1 MEKKSQCIHAEHPGF
16 SGLGE
21 LSSKANLNGVS
32 KSLTSLAEDAHCQA
46 CKIPGRNLWLCLH
59 SKCYRILCGETH
71 KDHSSDHFQDYNNH
85 CLHLNLNT
93 FRIWCYKCEGE
104 MFPLNND
111 PVINQNLLTLFT
123 KENVQS
129 DLLPRV
135 KCETQGI
142 VGLQNLGN
150 TCYLN
155 AALQALSN
163 VPPMTQYFLECMPIT
178 DRDKEI
184 KRTSLAKAYRNLIQN
199 MWSEHPPST
208 IAPTSVLYAVKLV
221 FQMFRGFQQHDSQ
234 EFLRCFMD
242 QLHEELKEPI
252 LDAREREALSE
263 SNQSDEDS
271 EQSESESYLTC
282 DSGVS
287 DDEGSC
293 QSGPNATYRSGR
305 RKRTRSSS
313 DSEFSDALDRS
324 PSPRSTSVEAS
335 SNSSVKF
342 RSIVSDVF
350 DGQILSS
357 VECLTCN
364 LISNRM
370 ETFQDLSLPIPS
382 RDQLYVIHQSVS
394 QTWSQSED
402 ESVKQGWMS
411 WMWNYVWGWFWGPS
425 GHLYDCLSAFFS
437 ADELKGDNMYSCEKC
452 KKLRNGI
459 KFSTIEV
466 LPEVLT
472 IHLKRF
478 RHEPMFSS
486 KISSHIS
493 FPIRGLDM
501 KPWLSRDCS
510 SKITIYDL
518 TAVIVHHGT
527 AGGGHYTCYALNEPS
542 SQWMEF
548 DDSSARPVSV
558 ETVANCQAY
567 VLFYRKRRTNEM
579 DDFRRHIANLTH
591 QELDAQS
598 NGGLL
603 QFYISCKWFCK
614 FKTFAEPGMIHNQD
628 FLCPHGG
635 VQPLKIEKLEEV
647 CLPVSAVVWEALHTR
662 FGGGPACNRL
672 FRCPICQQKQEVMD
686 KRRREE
692 LETFLEL
699 QRDFQNEK
707 SSVPIYAIAMNW
719 FRKWENFVKNR
730 DSPLPGPVEN
740 LPITILRNGNRVLR
754 PSSDFAQLSAALWH
768 LFHSHYGGGP
778 EVIIRS

>member
-1 MEKKSQCIHAEHPGF
+1 MEKKSYCDHAEQSSF

-32 KSLTSLAEDAHCQA
+32 KGLTRLTSLVTEDAHCQE
-46 CKIPGRNLWLCLH
+46 CQIPGRNLWLCLH
-59 SKCYRILCGETH
+59 SKCYLILCGETH

-85 CLHLNLNT
+85 CLHLNLTT

-104 MFPLNND
+104 MLPLNND
-111 PVINQNLLTLFT
+111 PAISQNLLTLFSQ
-123 KENVQS
+123 ENTS
-129 DLLPRV
+129 DQLMRLR
-135 KCETQGI
+135 CETQGI

-163 VPPMTQYFLECMPIT
+163 VPPMTQYFLECMPST
-178 DRDKEI
+178 DKDKEV
-184 KRTSLAKAYRNLIQN
+184 KRTSLAKAYRTLIQN
-199 MWSEHPPST
+199 VWSEHPPSS

-242 QLHEELKEPI
+242 QLHEELKEPVF
-252 LDAREREALSE
+252 DAQEPEGVSE
-263 SNQSDEDS
+263 TNFSDEDS

-287 DDEGSC
+287 DDEGSS
-293 QSGPNATYRSGR
+293 QSCSNATYHSGS

-324 PSPRSTSVEAS
+324 PSPRNTSVEGTAS
-335 SNSSVKF
+335 SSIKF

-364 LISNRM
+364 LISNRL

-382 RDQLYVIHQSVS
+382 REQLLVIHQSVPQTQS
-394 QTWSQSED
+394 QGED
-402 ESVKQGWMS
+402 QGWMS
-411 WMWNYVWGWFWGPS
+411 WMWNYVWGWFWGPN
-425 GHLYDCLSAFFS
+425 GRLNDCLSAFFS

-459 KFSTIEV
+459 KFSMIEV

-478 RHEPMFSS
+478 RHEPLFSS

-510 SKITIYDL
+510 SKITTYDL
-518 TAVIVHHGT
+518 VAVIVHHGT

-567 VLFYRKRRTNEM
+567 VLFYQKRRTSEM
-579 DDFRRHIANLTH
+579 EDFRRHIANLTQ
-591 QELDAQS
+591 QELEARS

-614 FKTFAEPGMIHNQD
+614 FKTFAEPGPIHNQD

-635 VQPLKIEKLEEV
+635 IQPLKIERFDEV

-692 LETFLEL
+692 LDTFLEL

-730 DSPLPGPVEN
+730 DSELPGPVEN
-740 LPITILRNGNRVLR
+740 LPITILRNGNRILR

-778 EVIIRS
+778 EVVIRS